1 MKYFKF
7 SLLLFALSLLL
18 GIGACKKKQND
29 NPNPQNPGAG
39 LNASTA
45 AQDAAGNRY
54 EVGFDQATSINQNPF
69 VRKINASGQEV
80 WRIIY
85 ENTPVDGRAVWVAI
99 NSNQKPYVVFTVDGG
114 SNDAGAI
121 NKKELD
127 NPNAFSGVFQSGYGS
142 GGGPKASIIARL
154 NPDNGKIEKA
164 TFVAARLTD
173 GKTNTLNITKFG
185 FQNNKVA
192 FEVSSAAWP
201 PGEGSSFVRFP
212 NITDADRVDGAFKIY
227 YEMNLELS
235 AIEKAVLLKN

>member
-1 MKYFKF
+1 MNHTS
-7 SLLLFALSLLL
+7 SLVTILLILLFL
-18 GIGACKKKQND
+18 GACKKKQD
-29 NPNPQNPGAG
+29 NPNPQNPGSG
-39 LNASTA
+39 LAANNT

-69 VRKINASGQEV
+69 VRKTNAAGQEI
-80 WRIIY
+80 WRVVY
-85 ENTPVDGRAVWVAI
+85 ENTPVDGRAVWIALDA
-99 NSNQKPYVVFTVDGG
+99 NQKPYVVFTVDGG

-142 GGGPKASIIARL
+142 GGGPKVSVIARL
-154 NPDNGKIEKA
+154 NPANGKIEKG
-164 TFVAARLTD
+164 TFVTARLTD
-173 GKTNTLNITKFG
+173 GKSNTLNITKFG

-201 PGEGSSFVRFP
+201 PGEGSSYVRFP
-212 NITDADRVDGAFKIY
+212 NITDADRVNGAFKIY

-235 AIEKAVLLKN
+235 AIERAILLKN